1 LIGSVD
7 IFQLSPGFQQ
17 AVFNVHNVLMG
28 VALVVIFG
36 ALVQK
41 ITDAQ
46 RERNVGEILPALIR
60 VTLISIF
67 LTKMGAVSDFLGDMV
82 TDVEEASGVNGNP
95 MQALVAAIKAK
106 FGVDPTAD
114 FGPISPSGQA
124 GPTQAGAPIAGTNLT
139 HYAYPGD
146 STPDSGSSNGQGAFQ
161 FTAPHSLI
169 AYTDPS
175 TPASAGLSADMA
187 AEYNV
192 APGQNF
198 QVTGSN
204 GVTYNLIYM
213 DTGADWETGRVDIY
227 DPNNVLGGSNNFRAP
242 ITSFIAGTMATLPV
256 TASNTGGNPGL
267 FNSLLHPIQ
276 TAQIAGLGLF
286 TLVLSYVAAFV
297 QWLVA
302 VAQSI
307 LLYSEIALAPIF
319 VGFLMVR
326 GYEGIAKTFILSF
339 VGISMWRLA
348 FLVVGLITQMLLG
361 LAANTANVPGA
372 GYLWFI
378 CVSLWV
384 IFGSFVGPWW
394 ISKLFVRGAS
404 GVADVMFGA
413 GSTGGSE
420 RLNLVGVRWAQRW
433 VQRRL
438 AGARWLQ
445 VLLAAPVTLVEAA
458 ADFHER
464 NDYASLELPTRN

>member
-7 IFQLSPGFQQ
+7 IFQLSPGFQK
-17 AVFNVHNVLMG
+17 AVFNVHTVLMA
-28 VALVVIFG
+28 VALVVVFG

-41 ITDAQ
+41 VTDAQ

-60 VTLISIF
+60 ITLISIF
-67 LTKMGAVSDFLGDMV
+67 LTKMGVVSDFLGDMV
-82 TDVEEASGVNGNP
+82 TDIEEASGVNGNP
-95 MQALVAAIKAK
+95 MQAFVAAIKAK
-106 FGVDPTAD
+106 FGVDPTAV

-146 STPDSGSSNGQGAFQ
+146 NTPDSGSANGQGAFQ

-187 AEYNV
+187 AKYNV
-192 APGQNF
+192 TPGQNF

-227 DPNNVLGGSNNFRAP
+227 DPNNVLGGSNNFGAP
-242 ITSFIAGTMATLPV
+242 ITSFTAGTMATLPA

-286 TLVLSYVAAFV
+286 TLVVSYVAAFI

-319 VGFLMVR
+319 VGFLIVR

-361 LAANTANVPGA
+361 LAANTVNVPGA

-413 GSTGGSE
+413 GSTGLRAAQFGGRTVGTAISAVATGGGS
-420 RLNLVGVRWAQRW
+420 VATGA
-433 VQRRL
+433 
-438 AGARWLQ
+438 AGG
-445 VLLAAPVTLVEAA
+445 
-458 ADFHER
+458 
-464 NDYASLELPTRN
+464 TRNFSGGSRRFP